1 MVAHPADP
9 VSLLQRVLRPP
20 RRHSSE
26 ARAEGVVRT
35 YDFNDAENVFGK
47 EILAGLLRHEKSI
60 PWTTLFDSDGLQLF
74 EQVCAQPEYL
84 ASRIERAILG
94 AYVGEIV
101 DVVGTDSQLIAL
113 GSHGNASSRLLIET
127 LRPSIYVPVD
137 GSRATLEALSR
148 EFASL
153 FPRLNI
159 CGLNARLDPPLHLP
173 RFVGVPV
180 RRTLVCLLGA
190 AFARFPPAAA
200 PGLLTMLRELAGPGG
215 RVLVSVD
222 QTTDGPMLEGAF
234 NDKQGAMAAF
244 NVNALLRINRE
255 LQGDFQ
261 HRRFAHVAGVNRGK
275 NRLEMSLE
283 SQYAQFAHV
292 SGKRIDFAPGE
303 RIRTAIHCTY
313 NAQEFQALARTA
325 GLRLEKSW
333 SDTHNLFAV
342 HCLVPGR

>member
-1 MVAHPADP
+1 M
-9 VSLLQRVLRPP
+9 
-20 RRHSSE
+20 
-26 ARAEGVVRT
+26 
-35 YDFNDAENVFGK
+35 
-47 EILAGLLRHEKSI
+47 
-60 PWTTLFDSDGLQLF
+60 
-74 EQVCAQPEYL
+74 
-84 ASRIERAILG
+84 
-94 AYVGEIV
+94 
-101 DVVGTDSQLIAL
+101 IAL

-137 GSRATLEALSR
+137 GSRATLEALNR
-148 EFASL
+148 EFAGM
-153 FPRLNI
+153 FPSLNI
-159 CGLNARLDPPLHLP
+159 CGLHARLDPPLHLP
-173 RFVGVPV
+173 QFVGVPV
-180 RRTLVCLLGA
+180 RRKLVCLLGA
-190 AFARFPPAAA
+190 AFARFSPAAA
-200 PGLLTMLRELAGPGG
+200 PGLLAMLRELAGPAG

-261 HRRFAHVAGVNRGK
+261 VRRFVHIAGVNRGE

-325 GLRLEKSW
+325 GLRIEKSW
-333 SDTHNLFAV
+333 CDTHNLFAV
-342 HCLVPGR
+342 HCLVAGR